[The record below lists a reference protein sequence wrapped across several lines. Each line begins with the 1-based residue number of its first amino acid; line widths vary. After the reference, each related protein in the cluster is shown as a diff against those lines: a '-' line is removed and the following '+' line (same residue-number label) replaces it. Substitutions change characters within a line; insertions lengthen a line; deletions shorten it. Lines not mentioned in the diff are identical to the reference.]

1 MDILLVKQFKNNVL
15 NPSFISLLI
24 SILALLFALFLQ
36 YVFGYEPC
44 RLCMFQRYVYVILIM
59 ISMIGLFYYTNK
71 VIHFLLLIS
80 FMTVTSISFWHMGV
94 ELQWWAASLECSGMT
109 ENIGS
114 LKEELKNI
122 NDKPVASCDQ
132 ISPKLLNVSLVQ
144 WSFVFGLV
152 SFIFLT
158 ILIIKN
164 NLKKNI

>member
-1 MDILLVKQFKNNVL
+1 MDILLVKQFKNNIL

-44 RLCMFQRYVYVILIM
+44 RLCMFQRYAYAILIM
-59 ISMIGLFYYTNK
+59 ISIIGMFYYTNK

-80 FMTVTSISFWHMGV
+80 FMTITSISFWHMGV

-122 NDKPVASCDQ
+122 NDKPIASCDQ

-144 WSFVFGLV
+144 WSFVYGLV

>member
-44 RLCMFQRYVYVILIM
+44 RLCMFQRYAYAILIM
-59 ISMIGLFYYTNK
+59 ISMIGMFYYTNK

-80 FMTVTSISFWHMGV
+80 FITITSISFWHMGV

-122 NDKPVASCDQ
+122 NDKPIASCDQ
-132 ISPKLLNVSLVQ
+132 MSPKLLNISLVQ
-144 WSFVFGLV
+144 WSFIYGLV

-158 ILIIKN
+158 ILIIYN

>member
-1 MDILLVKQFKNNVL
+1 MDILLVKQFKNNIL

-44 RLCMFQRYVYVILIM
+44 RLCMFQRYAYAILIM
-59 ISMIGLFYYTNK
+59 ISMIGMFYYTNK

-80 FMTVTSISFWHMGV
+80 FMTITSISFWHMGV

-122 NDKPVASCDQ
+122 NDKPIASCDQ
-132 ISPKLLNVSLVQ
+132 MSPKLLNVSLVQ
-144 WSFVFGLV
+144 WSFVYGLV

-158 ILIIKN
+158 ILIIYN

>member
-1 MDILLVKQFKNNVL
+1 MDILLVKQFKNNVP

-144 WSFVFGLV
+144 WSFVYGLV

>member
-1 MDILLVKQFKNNVL
+1 MDILLVKQFKNNIL

-44 RLCMFQRYVYVILIM
+44 RLCMFQRYAYAILIM
-59 ISMIGLFYYTNK
+59 ISMIGMFYYTNK

-80 FMTVTSISFWHMGV
+80 FMTITSISFWHMGV

-122 NDKPVASCDQ
+122 NDKPIASCDQ
-132 ISPKLLNVSLVQ
+132 MSPKLLNVSLVQ
-144 WSFVFGLV
+144 WSFIYGLV

-158 ILIIKN
+158 ILIIYN